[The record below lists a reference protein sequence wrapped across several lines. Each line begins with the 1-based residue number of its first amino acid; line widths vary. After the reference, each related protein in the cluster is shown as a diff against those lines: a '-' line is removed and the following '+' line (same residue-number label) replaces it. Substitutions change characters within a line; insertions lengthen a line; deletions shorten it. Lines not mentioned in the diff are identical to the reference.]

1 MLYCFMSQLNW
12 CACVCACGFG
22 FDYTFYPIFCLY
34 VSCSGHCVIATF
46 FFFSPFY
53 FSFQFHVDKVIL
65 KREKTELLNSLVIS
79 SVVQISLIHL
89 CLFNYFDGEVG
100 GHRSFLMLIKGK
112 F

>member
-1 MLYCFMSQLNW
+1 MRVCVPVVLVLTILFTQYFVYMYHVVDIVLLQL
-12 CACVCACGFG
+12 F
-22 FDYTFYPIFCLY
+22 
-34 VSCSGHCVIATF
+34 SF
-46 FFFSPFY
+46 FFPFY